1 MTVLVL
7 ALLYQ
12 TGSQFDVCKPPLCAN
27 PGDFV
32 HQNTSQGLVFTGSPR
47 AVGRSCEVCHTDA
60 PRRIGLR
67 IEADDPTLFTTGWSP
82 GRTYHMRVVMTGE
95 WAGTQ
100 YMTGTDCGWPNP
112 DSGNMA
118 PCNDNGFTLEIDD
131 ATAQPITTIDG
142 KFQYFTNGQ
151 CSDQANADTYILA
164 DQSAITHGGTHDRTI
179 WDFCWVA
186 PGQDHGPLIL
196 YVAGVDGNG
205 GDGTANNPNDT
216 LGDDV
221 FAGSV
226 PLPQQGGHNPDPQNG
241 GCSVAGRG
249 ELGGALVIVLA
260 ALALVFRRG
269 RVLALLALLAGG
281 CTTVRPWQK
290 EQLARRIM
298 KFAPDPDEDEL
309 DLHMLEAR
317 EGSTG
322 GYGSA
327 GGGCGCN

>member
-1 MTVLVL
+1 VTALVF
-7 ALLYQ
+7 ALLFE
-12 TGSQFDVCKPPLCAN
+12 TGGQFDVCTQPVCTTAPN
-27 PGDFV
+27 GFV
-32 HQNTSQGLVFTGSPR
+32 NANTSQGLVFTGAPR
-47 AVGRSCEVCHTDA
+47 DVARTCEVCHTNA

-67 IEADDPTLFTTGWSP
+67 IESDDPSLFTVGWQPS
-82 GRTYHMRVVMTGE
+82 RTYHMRVVMTGE

-100 YMTGTDCGWPNP
+100 YTVNDQNCGNPNDP
-112 DSGNMA
+112 GGYK

-131 ATAQPITTIDG
+131 GTGHPITATDG
-142 KFQYFTNGQ
+142 KFQYFTDGQ
-151 CSDQANADTYILA
+151 CSDMRNAETYIMA
-164 DQSAITHGGTHDRTI
+164 DGSAIAHGVTHARTI

-186 PGQDHGPLIL
+186 PQQDHGPLVL
-196 YVAGVDGNG
+196 YVAAVDGSG
-205 GDGTANNPNDT
+205 GDGTADNVNDT
-216 LGDDV
+216 VGDDV

-226 PLPQQGGHNPDPQNG
+226 PLPEQGMGTLVPQNG
-241 GCSVAGRG
+241 GCSAAGSG
-249 ELGGALVIVLA
+249 AAGGGILLVVVF
-260 ALALVFRRG
+260 ALVFRRA
-269 RVLALLALLAGG
+269 RILALLALLAGG